1 MSRKRKTD
9 VEISFDMS
17 KPLATMSID
26 TDEMTID
33 NLELNNNVDSPLSQ
47 DNKDTNQIL
56 TAEVIKTV
64 LADIWKNIDNGKID
78 LSYAVIGVT
87 ANGRQVYGYEELLR
101 LLQAYGYP
109 SLYAVVFVNNFQYA
123 IDEDEKY
130 KNDKTQSPLIMHTI
144 QGWTIFSKIKKL
156 KHLNIKNKKK

>member
-26 TDEMTID
+26 TDEMIID

-56 TAEVIKTV
+56 TAEVVKTV

-87 ANGRQVYGYEELLR
+87 ANGRQVYGYEEL
-101 LLQAYGYP
+101 
-109 SLYAVVFVNNFQYA
+109 
-123 IDEDEKY
+123 
-130 KNDKTQSPLIMHTI
+130 
-144 QGWTIFSKIKKL
+144 
-156 KHLNIKNKKK
+156 